1 MATQVRRDV
10 LTMVYNAQ
18 SGHPGGPMGCAELFT
33 ALYFSVLRHDPSA
46 FDMQGRDQDV
56 FFLSNGHLSAGW
68 YSVLARSGYFPL
80 EELSSFRMINS
91 RLQGH
96 PATEEGLPGVRIAS
110 GSLGQGLSAACGM
123 ALAKKLDGDSKLVYC
138 LMGDGEMNEG
148 QIWEAA
154 QAGAHYGLD
163 NLIGIVDINGAGS
176 DGDPQQTLRSEP
188 LKEKWEAFGWNDGGT
203 PRPCAIHVDTGM
215 NRLGL
220 TPEEAHAFATDNA
233 LTGALTPRLVMS
245 HLACGDDAGHPL
257 NRRQR
262 ESFQAV
268 SRLFDGIESSLSNS
282 AGIFLGPDFAFD
294 LARPGIA
301 LYGGQPFDGGD
312 NPMRAVATLEAR
324 VVQVRRARAGETASY
339 GAHGVLSRDTVIA
352 VVSTGY
358 ADGYHRASSFAGVP
372 LRRAVP
378 AGGHGFVHGR
388 RVPVLGRVTM
398 DLTLFDVT
406 DLGPDGVAVGDWIE
420 LFGPNVPVD
429 EAAAAAGTI
438 SYEMLTSLGRRYHR
452 RYVGGDG

>member
-1 MATQVRRDV
+1 MSEWKT
-10 LTMVYNAQ
+10 
-18 SGHPGGPMGCAELFT
+18 FT
-33 ALYFSVLRHDPSA
+33 HDA
-46 FDMQGRDQDV
+46 AHD
-56 FFLSNGHLSAGW
+56 
-68 YSVLARSGYFPL
+68 
-80 EELSSFRMINS
+80 
-91 RLQGH
+91 
-96 PATEEGLPGVRIAS
+96 GVDPRIA
-110 GSLGQGLSAACGM
+110 GGRLTVDLDALVENYRLLQRRAAPARVAGVVKADAYGLGASRVGPALWRAGCRTFFVALPQEGIELRAALPQADIYVLNGTF
-123 ALAKKLDGDSKLVYC
+123 GP
-138 LMGDGEMNEG
+138 
-148 QIWEAA
+148 EAA
-154 QAGAHYGLD
+154 PAFAAHRLMPVLGSQA
-163 NLIGIVDINGAGS
+163 DIS
-176 DGDPQQTLRSEP
+176 C
-188 LKEKWEAFGWNDGGT
+188 WEAFGWNDGGT

-268 SRLFDGIESSLSNS
+268 SRIFDGIESSLSNS

-406 DLGPDGVAVGDWIE
+406 DLGPEGVTVGDWIE
-420 LFGPNVPVD
+420 LFGHNVPVD

>member
-1 MATQVRRDV
+1 MSEWKT
-10 LTMVYNAQ
+10 
-18 SGHPGGPMGCAELFT
+18 FT
-33 ALYFSVLRHDPSA
+33 HDA
-46 FDMQGRDQDV
+46 AHD
-56 FFLSNGHLSAGW
+56 
-68 YSVLARSGYFPL
+68 
-80 EELSSFRMINS
+80 
-91 RLQGH
+91 
-96 PATEEGLPGVRIAS
+96 GVDPRIA
-110 GSLGQGLSAACGM
+110 GGRLTVDLDALVENYRLLQRRAAPARVAGVVKADAYGLGASRVSPALWRAGCRTFFVALPQEGIELRAALPQADIYVLNGTF
-123 ALAKKLDGDSKLVYC
+123 GP
-138 LMGDGEMNEG
+138 
-148 QIWEAA
+148 EAA
-154 QAGAHYGLD
+154 PAFAAHRLMPVLGSQA
-163 NLIGIVDINGAGS
+163 DIS
-176 DGDPQQTLRSEP
+176 C
-188 LKEKWEAFGWNDGGT
+188 WEAFGWNDGGT

-220 TPEEAHAFATDNA
+220 TPEEAHAFAADNA

-268 SRLFDGIESSLSNS
+268 SRIFDGIESSLSNS

-406 DLGPDGVAVGDWIE
+406 DLGPEGVTVGDWIE
-420 LFGPNVPVD
+420 LFGHNVPVD

>member
-1 MATQVRRDV
+1 MSEWKT
-10 LTMVYNAQ
+10 
-18 SGHPGGPMGCAELFT
+18 FT
-33 ALYFSVLRHDPSA
+33 HDA
-46 FDMQGRDQDV
+46 AHD
-56 FFLSNGHLSAGW
+56 
-68 YSVLARSGYFPL
+68 
-80 EELSSFRMINS
+80 
-91 RLQGH
+91 
-96 PATEEGLPGVRIAS
+96 GVDPRIA
-110 GSLGQGLSAACGM
+110 GGRLTVDLDALVENYRLLQRRAAPARVAGVVKADAYGLGASRVGPALWRAGCRTFFVALPQEGIELRAALPQADIYVLNGTF
-123 ALAKKLDGDSKLVYC
+123 GP
-138 LMGDGEMNEG
+138 
-148 QIWEAA
+148 EAA
-154 QAGAHYGLD
+154 PAFAAHRLMPVLGSQA
-163 NLIGIVDINGAGS
+163 DIS
-176 DGDPQQTLRSEP
+176 C
-188 LKEKWEAFGWNDGGT
+188 WEAFGWNDGGT

-406 DLGPDGVAVGDWIE
+406 DLGPEGVTVGDWIE
-420 LFGPNVPVD
+420 LFGHNVPVD

>member
-1 MATQVRRDV
+1 
-10 LTMVYNAQ
+10 MVSKSA
-18 SGHPGGPMGCAELFT
+18 A
-33 ALYFSVLRHDPSA
+33 AKPSA
-46 FDMQGRDQDV
+46 PPAAPAAKPRARKR
-56 FFLSNGHLSAGW
+56 SNAAAGT
-68 YSVLARSGYFPL
+68 LNAEQRTAF
-80 EELSSFRMINS
+80 EEVT
-91 RLQGH
+91 
-96 PATEEGLPGVRIAS
+96 AGLPAGRR
-110 GSLGQGLSAACGM
+110 SLA
-123 ALAKKLDGDSKLVYC
+123 
-138 LMGDGEMNEG
+138 
-148 QIWEAA
+148 
-154 QAGAHYGLD
+154 
-163 NLIGIVDINGAGS
+163 
-176 DGDPQQTLRSEP
+176 
-188 LKEKWEAFGWNDGGT
+188 
-203 PRPCAIHVDTGM
+203 
-215 NRLGL
+215 
-220 TPEEAHAFATDNA
+220 
-233 LTGALTPRLVMS
+233 
-245 HLACGDDAGHPL
+245 
-257 NRRQR
+257 
-262 ESFQAV
+262 
-268 SRLFDGIESSLSNS
+268 NS

-406 DLGPDGVAVGDWIE
+406 DLGPEGVTVGDWIE
-420 LFGPNVPVD
+420 LFGHNVPVD